1 MRKAHSALDFGFF
14 TLFESRGDAD
24 YAQTF
29 KDNFAQALATEEY
42 GLDTIWLGESHFRP
56 DRAVMSAPLTVASAI
71 AARTERVKL
80 GLAVQVLPLGNPL
93 HIAEEAAI
101 VDHISEG
108 RLEFG
113 VGRSSFIDAYQG
125 FNIPYDESRARF
137 DESMEIIIKA
147 WTNEKFSYEGEFY
160 QFKDVNLVPKPLQ
173 NPHPPVRVAVQ
184 SRDTFQLVG
193 KMGWPIFIRLQM
205 SVPVVQGLLEEY
217 RVVRQSAGFNG
228 PNDVVLLIPVYV
240 AETEEKALEEP
251 RESAIHQ
258 RRAVADLLATAGTQ
272 EQYDRLKKVSEA
284 DYEEIQKSVIFGTPE
299 TVTEKLKYYQEEL
312 GITGLALDLN
322 PGGQLTTEQV
332 KKSMRM
338 LSEKVMPNFK

>member
-1 MRKAHSALDFGFF
+1 MDFGFF
-14 TLFESRGDAD
+14 TLFEGRDGAP

-29 KDNFAQALATEEY
+29 KDNMSLAVATEEY

-56 DRAVMSAPLTVASAI
+56 GRGIMSAPLTVASAI
-71 AARTERVKL
+71 AALTERIRI

-93 HIAEEAAI
+93 TIAEEAAI

-125 FNIPYDESRARF
+125 FNIAYDESRARF
-137 DESMEIIIKA
+137 EESMEIILKA
-147 WTNEKFSYEGEFY
+147 WTSERFSYKGEFY
-160 QFKDVNLVPKPLQ
+160 EFNDVNLVPKPVQ
-173 NPHPPVRVAVQ
+173 DPHPPMRVAVQ
-184 SRDTFQLVG
+184 SRETFQLVG
-193 KMGWPIFIRLQM
+193 NMGWPIFIRLQM
-205 SVPVVQGLLEEY
+205 DIPTLQGLLEDY
-217 RVVRQSAGFNG
+217 RQARLAAGHNG
-228 PNDVVLLIPVYV
+228 PNDVVLLIPLYV
-240 AETEEKALEEP
+240 AETDEIALEQP

-258 RRAVADLLATAGTQ
+258 RRAVADLLPTAANQ

-284 DYEEIQKSVIFGTPE
+284 GYDEIQKSVIFGSPA
-299 TVTEKLKYYQEEL
+299 TVTERLKYYRDEL

-322 PGGQLTTEQV
+322 PGGQLPTELV

-338 LSEKVMPNFK
+338 LAEKVMPAFK

>member
-1 MRKAHSALDFGFF
+1 MDFGFF
-14 TLFESRGDAD
+14 TLFESRRGAD
-24 YAQTF
+24 YARTF
-29 KDNFAQALATEEY
+29 KDNFNQALATEEF

-71 AARTERVKL
+71 AARTERVKI

-93 HIAEEAAI
+93 RIAEEAAI

-108 RLEFG
+108 RLQFG
-113 VGRSSFIDAYQG
+113 VGRSSFRDAYQG
-125 FNIPYDESRARF
+125 FNIAYEESRARF
-137 DESMEIIIKA
+137 DESMEIIVKA
-147 WTNEKFSYEGEFY
+147 WTNEEFSYDGEFY
-160 QFKDVNLVPKPLQ
+160 QFDNVNLVPKPFQ
-173 NPHPPVRVAVQ
+173 DPHPPVRVAAQ
-184 SRDTFQLVG
+184 SRDTFQIVG
-193 KMGWPIFIRLQM
+193 KMGWPIFIRFQLGMPAHQA
-205 SVPVVQGLLEEY
+205 LLEDY
-217 RVVRQSAGFNG
+217 RLARESAGHTG
-228 PNDVVLLIPVYV
+228 PNDVVLLIPLYV
-240 AETEEKALEEP
+240 AKTEEKALEEP

-258 RRAVADLLATAGTQ
+258 RRAVADLLPTAGTQ

-284 DYEEIQKSVIFGTPE
+284 TYEEIQKSVIFGTPE

>member
-1 MRKAHSALDFGFF
+1 MDFGIF
-14 TLFESRGDAD
+14 TMFTVREDGTQSEA
-24 YAQTF
+24 F
-29 KDNFAQALATEEY
+29 KEWFGVVQVAEDL
-42 GLDTIWLGESHFRP
+42 GLDTFWIGESHVRP
-56 DRAVMSAPLTVASAI
+56 ERAVMAAPLIGASAV
-71 AARTERVKL
+71 AARTQRIKV
-80 GLAVQVLPLGNPL
+80 GLAVQVLPLANPL
-93 HIAEEAAI
+93 RIAEEAAI

-137 DESMEIIIKA
+137 DESMEIILKA

-160 QFKDVNLVPKPLQ
+160 QFKDVNLVPKPFQ

-217 RVVRQSAGFNG
+217 RVARQSAGFNG

-299 TVTEKLKYYQEEL
+299 TVTEKLKYYQQEL